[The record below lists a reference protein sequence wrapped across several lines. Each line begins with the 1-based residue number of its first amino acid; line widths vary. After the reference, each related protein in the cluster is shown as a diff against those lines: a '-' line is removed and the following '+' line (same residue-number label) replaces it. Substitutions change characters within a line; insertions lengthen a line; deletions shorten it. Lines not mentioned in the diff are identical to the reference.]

1 MMQDCYEAKFTTKFF
16 TLFLKLITKPSISLS
31 MGKLK
36 KNAPKRLFFRIKLE
50 HQKEVWVVPFWI
62 HCTSILAASQSPSFR
77 AVVPLFDVQ
86 AQPIYSLKLQIEN
99 MIHQPHE
106 RTKLLTHTPLL

>member
-1 MMQDCYEAKFTTKFF
+1 
-16 TLFLKLITKPSISLS
+16 

-36 KNAPKRLFFRIKLE
+36 KNVPKRLFFRIKLE